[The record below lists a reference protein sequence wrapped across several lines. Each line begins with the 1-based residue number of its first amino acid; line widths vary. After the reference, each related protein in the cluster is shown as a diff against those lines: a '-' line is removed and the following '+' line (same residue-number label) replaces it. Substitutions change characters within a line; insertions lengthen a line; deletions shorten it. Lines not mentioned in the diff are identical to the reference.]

1 MKSKDVCENHICSRN
16 WGQRLILPVLPNRKD
31 NTKTMVSTFNTASLL
46 FPMTIKWSSNAV

>member
-1 MKSKDVCENHICSRN
+1 MKSKDVCENQVCSRN

-46 FPMTIKWSSNAV
+46 FPIAIKWSSNAV